1 MSYNFLTSCKTQRI
15 SPLPCACISTKT
27 QPNTT
32 RTVVFVD
39 QIEANG
45 GSFTLACLQWPSIV
59 FCMLSFFVNEF
70 FHVIHSVVGVAI
82 FFFYRL
88 QYAFQQFLII
98 LSFYENL
105 NCSVCHHAQQFFSP
119 KQKLKNE
126 MKCDSTSHQYLKS
139 RLVFEETF

>member
-1 MSYNFLTSCKTQRI
+1 M
-15 SPLPCACISTKT
+15 
-27 QPNTT
+27 
-32 RTVVFVD
+32 
-39 QIEANG
+39 
-45 GSFTLACLQWPSIV
+45 TLYL

-70 FHVIHSVVGVAI
+70 FQVIHSVVGVAI

-88 QYAFQQFLII
+88 QYAFQQSLII
-98 LSFYENL
+98 LSFYESL

-119 KQKLKNE
+119 KQKLENE